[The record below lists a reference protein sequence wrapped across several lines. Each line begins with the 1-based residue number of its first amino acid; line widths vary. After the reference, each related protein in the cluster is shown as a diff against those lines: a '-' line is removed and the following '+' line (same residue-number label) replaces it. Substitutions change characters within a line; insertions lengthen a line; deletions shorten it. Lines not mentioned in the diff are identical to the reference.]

1 MIVWLNGTHGAGKT
15 TTSALVQQLIP
26 DSRVFDAEKVG
37 ETLMD
42 ITPGLPE
49 TDNFQHWPP
58 WRPLVVETARRVLDY
73 TGGTLVMPMTVLV
86 EQYWREISTGLAH
99 HAIPVRHFVLH
110 ADQDTLR
117 GRIEG
122 DTVLGPSPFRLKYL
136 EPYAEAAR
144 TWLHGEAE
152 VIDTTHLTPAQAA
165 QQIADRSTAE
175 GHAWLSNS
183 GQPELLDR
191 DVQRDPLAPARR
203 RPAGSSRATWTTR
216 PSSSAVHITVN
227 SSTSTLLD
235 LAGVDAGLDD
245 AGDQV
250 APLLVERGAVL
261 LHLGVTE
268 RLRPQ
273 VEPEPPVVGDVLRRG
288 QAGSRPGSRSGR
300 AARGVSWSISS
311 TPA

>member
-1 MIVWLNGTHGAGKT
+1 VRDGAVLLPDRPEHALAAGFRDDVAQHAIIDISSRYELVIGGPGELRPFRSRSRGRTALALGPMIVWLNGTHGAGKT

-42 ITPGLPE
+42 ITPGLPA

-122 DTVLGPSPFRLKYL
+122 DTVLGPNSPFRLKYL

-152 VIDTTHLTPAQAA
+152 VVDTTHLTPAQAA
-165 QQIADRSTAE
+165 QQIAE
-175 GHAWLSNS
+175 
-183 GQPELLDR
+183 
-191 DVQRDPLAPARR
+191 
-203 RPAGSSRATWTTR
+203 
-216 PSSSAVHITVN
+216 AVK
-227 SSTSTLLD
+227 S
-235 LAGVDAGLDD
+235 
-245 AGDQV
+245 
-250 APLLVERGAVL
+250 
-261 LHLGVTE
+261 
-268 RLRPQ
+268 
-273 VEPEPPVVGDVLRRG
+273 
-288 QAGSRPGSRSGR
+288 
-300 AARGVSWSISS
+300 
-311 TPA
+311 